1 MLVLE
6 SRAIARD
13 SCKRIDC
20 RVADRNI
27 HRVRWDRP
35 IREPIMSKFRE
46 LRSLQF
52 SLADSTSHVREH
64 SLTRILFLFL
74 LIENSLLTK
83 QNVAKV
89 RRFMMGGQWYNDN
102 NRHIQKN
109 ILGANVK
116 NPNNAE
122 RTSLYTHEL
131 QPCRVIKPTV
141 LFIWTG
147 VCAAVP
153 EFESIVYT
161 TSKRF

>member
-1 MLVLE
+1 M
-6 SRAIARD
+6 
-13 SCKRIDC
+13 
-20 RVADRNI
+20 
-27 HRVRWDRP
+27 
-35 IREPIMSKFRE
+35 
-46 LRSLQF
+46 
-52 SLADSTSHVREH
+52 
-64 SLTRILFLFL
+64 
-74 LIENSLLTK
+74 TK